1 MQLILV
7 LETRKSCNSDY
18 RYIKATIDYFYKP
31 RSFSIRPIYAKNKS
45 ELLNQERKIID
56 EKHKYGGQSVV
67 VICADFDRQDD
78 PLNNEL
84 FEYCKEND
92 YELVWMNLNIEHV
105 YLNDRN
111 VTNKEK
117 ASINFLKNSDLILS
131 KLVNLNNSDCLNY
144 LCSSNILCIL
154 DKYLERK

>member
-45 ELLNQERKIID
+45 ELLSQERKINN
-56 EKHKYGGQSVV
+56 EKHKYDGRSVV
-67 VICADFDRQDD
+67 VICADFDRKND
-78 PLNNEL
+78 PLNDEL
-84 FEYCKEND
+84 IEYCKENN
-92 YELVWMNLNIEHV
+92 YALIWMNLNVEHV
-105 YLNDRN
+105 FLNDKN
-111 VTNKEK
+111 VVNKEK

-131 KLVNLNNSDCLNY
+131 KLENLNNNDCLNCI
-144 LCSSNILCIL
+144 CSSNILCIL
-154 DKYLERK
+154 DKYLEKK